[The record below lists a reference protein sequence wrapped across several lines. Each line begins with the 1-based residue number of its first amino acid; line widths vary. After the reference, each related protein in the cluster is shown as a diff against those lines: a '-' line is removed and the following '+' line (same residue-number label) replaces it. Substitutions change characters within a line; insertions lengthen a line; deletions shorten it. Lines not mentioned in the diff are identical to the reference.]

1 MIGDLMSSSDGNIRA
16 VLTDGDSDGAPVYRA
31 ISCDPFLSSG

>member
-1 MIGDLMSSSDGNIRA
+1 MIGHLMSGSDGNIRT
-16 VLTDGDSDGAPVYRA
+16 VLTDKDRDGAPVYRA